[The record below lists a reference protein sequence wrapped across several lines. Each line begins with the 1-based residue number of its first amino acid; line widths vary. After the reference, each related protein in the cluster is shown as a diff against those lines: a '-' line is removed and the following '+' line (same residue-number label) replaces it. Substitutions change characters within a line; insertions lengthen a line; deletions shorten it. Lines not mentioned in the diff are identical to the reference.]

1 MLPRLWTLQQCC
13 YAGMG
18 GFAPGFARDNVCDG
32 SFWRKAGVVGF
43 AVVTW
48 FDHKVLHSKGQY
60 YGSGVRNVDW
70 SPEFLS
76 LHGGRGISSLS
87 LSMTFRDFL
96 SWMPLLTT
104 TFQMNRPTQI
114 VHCCNVNNCKH
125 SSVSPFPPPSAYAQ
139 TLTSELKIYSSI
151 ISDISLL
158 LSNEDWLMGY
168 KEGLYKHLP
177 SLHCNI
183 RSGQQLQMLAFVSG
197 VSLIT
202 SLNAIMVQGALSPP
216 LGDISLGLSEMSQYR
231 GLQGSKNGHAAVPA
245 MLTGNARGFK
255 PCWLYPGDKEWP
267 PEAQCL
273 LIITV
278 GPFSYP
284 LFAISD
290 QILRGDRDIASSF

>member
-1 MLPRLWTLQQCC
+1 MWTEALNFCHC
-13 YAGMG
+13 TGAEEL
-18 GFAPGFARDNVCDG
+18 A
-32 SFWRKAGVVGF
+32 
-43 AVVTW
+43 
-48 FDHKVLHSKGQY
+48 L
-60 YGSGVRNVDW
+60 
-70 SPEFLS
+70 
-76 LHGGRGISSLS
+76 SLS

-139 TLTSELKIYSSI
+139 TLISELKIYSSI

-202 SLNAIMVQGALSPP
+202 SLNAIMVQGALSLPP
-216 LGDISLGLSEMSQYR
+216 GDISLGLSEMSQYR